1 MVRKTTLSRLQ
12 WLVWIAIYG
21 GLLTISVASFLG
33 QGDATTATAMYVVG
47 GVLVAAGILLIY
59 IRSRL
64 RESP

>member
-1 MVRKTTLSRLQ
+1 MVSKTTLTRLQ

-21 GLLTISVASFLG
+21 GLLVISVASFLG
-33 QGDATTATAMYVVG
+33 QDDSATATAMYVVG
-47 GVLVAAGILLIY
+47 GVLVAAGIVLIY

>member
-1 MVRKTTLSRLQ
+1 MVSKTILTRLQ

-21 GLLTISVASFLG
+21 GLLSISVASFLG
-33 QGDATTATAMYVVG
+33 DADSATATVMYVAG
-47 GVLVAAGILLIY
+47 GVLVTAGILMIY

>member
-1 MVRKTTLSRLQ
+1 MVSKTTLSRLQ

-21 GLLTISVASFLG
+21 GLLVISVASFLG
-33 QGDATTATAMYVVG
+33 QDSSATATAMYVAG
-47 GVLVAAGILLIY
+47 GMLVVAGVIMIY

>member
-1 MVRKTTLSRLQ
+1 MVRKVILSRLQ

-21 GLLTISVASFLG
+21 GLLVISIASFLG
-33 QGDATTATAMYVVG
+33 PNDSDTATVMYVVG
-47 GVLVAAGILLIY
+47 AVLVATGILLIY

>member
-1 MVRKTTLSRLQ
+1 MVSKTFLSRLQ

-21 GLLTISVASFLG
+21 GLLTISIASFLG
-33 QGDATTATAMYVVG
+33 SGDSETATLMYVIG
-47 GVLVAAGILLIY
+47 GVLVAAGILMIY

>member
-1 MVRKTTLSRLQ
+1 MVSKTILSRLQ
-12 WLVWIAIYG
+12 WLVWVAIYG

-33 QGDATTATAMYVVG
+33 PDDSATATAMYVVG
-47 GVLVAAGILLIY
+47 GVLVALGILLIY

>member
-1 MVRKTTLSRLQ
+1 MVRKVFLSRLQ

-21 GLLTISVASFLG
+21 GLLTVSIASFLG
-33 QGDATTATAMYVVG
+33 SGDSETATVMYVAG
-47 GVLVAAGILLIY
+47 GVLVAAGILMIY

>member
-1 MVRKTTLSRLQ
+1 MVSKTILTRLQ

-33 QGDATTATAMYVVG
+33 QDDSDTGTVMYVAG
-47 GVLVAAGILLIY
+47 GVLVALGILMIY

-64 RESP
+64 RESA

>member
-1 MVRKTTLSRLQ
+1 MASKTALSRLQ

-21 GLLTISVASFLG
+21 GLLMISVASFLG
-33 QGDATTATAMYVVG
+33 QEESATATTMYLVG
-47 GVLVAAGILLIY
+47 GVLVAAGILMIY

>member
-1 MVRKTTLSRLQ
+1 MVRKAFLSRLQ

-21 GLLTISVASFLG
+21 GLLTISIASFLG
-33 QGDATTATAMYVVG
+33 SGDSETATVMYVVG
-47 GVLVAAGILLIY
+47 GVLVVAGILMIY

>member
-1 MVRKTTLSRLQ
+1 MVSKTFLSRLQ

-21 GLLTISVASFLG
+21 GLLMISIASFLG
-33 QGDATTATAMYVVG
+33 QGDSATATVMYVVG
-47 GVLVAAGILLIY
+47 GVLVVAGILMIY

>member
-1 MVRKTTLSRLQ
+1 MVRKVFLSRLQ
-12 WLVWIAIYG
+12 WLVWVSIYG

-33 QGDATTATAMYVVG
+33 EGDSDTATLMYVAG
-47 GVLVAAGILLIY
+47 GVLVAAGILMIY